1 MTLVTRNRVS
11 LSSDELP
18 AFPDVVLKIQNT
30 LNDSDAGLHHLCEAV
45 EMDPV
50 TAALVLS
57 LANRAANS
65 RGSKPV
71 SSVFTAISL
80 VGVSKVREL
89 TTMINL
95 ASFVKGWGGE
105 ETLRAC
111 WAHSLSVAVCS
122 IEVAL
127 YTPTPVSMDT
137 ALVAG
142 LLHDVGRLW
151 LHRFEGT
158 KYRELSNMAWEE
170 GADTEVLERR
180 HFGVDH
186 GVIGGW
192 LADRWLLPS
201 DLINAI
207 SHHGDPTQGNG
218 NTLADVVHVG
228 EVLCNA
234 LQLDDPQRSR
244 VVSICHASCTKL
256 GIDWGPDTQRLLGRI
271 DARSRHTH
279 ALFDRV

>member
-1 MTLVTRNRVS
+1 MSLVTQNRVIA
-11 LSSDELP
+11 SSDELP

-30 LNDSDAGLHHLCEAV
+30 LDDPDAGLHHLSEAV

-65 RGSKPV
+65 RGGKPV
-71 SSVFTAISL
+71 SSVFNAISL

-89 TTMINL
+89 TTMISL
-95 ASFVKGWGGE
+95 ASFVKGWGGDE
-105 ETLRAC
+105 NLRAC

-127 YTPTPVSMDT
+127 YTPTPVCMDT

-151 LHRFEGT
+151 LYRFEMD
-158 KYRELSNMAWEE
+158 KYSELANMASEQGLDSEE
-170 GADTEVLERR
+170 LERLN
-180 HFGVDH
+180 FGVDH
-186 GVIGGW
+186 GIIGGW
-192 LADRWLLPS
+192 LAHRWQLPS
-201 DLINAI
+201 DLVNAI
-207 SHHGDPTQGNG
+207 AHHGDPTQGNG
-218 NTLADVVHVG
+218 NILADVVHVG
-228 EVLCNA
+228 EVLCNSLELNDRPRA
-234 LQLDDPQRSR
+234 R
-244 VVSICHASCTKL
+244 VVSICPVSCTKL
-256 GIDWGPDTQRLLGRI
+256 GLDWGPDTQRLLGRI

-279 ALFDRV
+279 ALFDSV